1 MSSALPEI
9 DISGTFLA
17 SMRSVGTAVT
27 LAAVGVYLH
36 HRGFVGGEGKRALA
50 LISQQVTFP
59 LFLFTKIIY
68 CNQNWSDSP
77 CPDVRKSLEDV
88 WILLIWPV
96 YVVMSGVFVG
106 SLVARVTKTP
116 PHQVRAVLAACA
128 FGNSTGLPITLL
140 TVVHSNF
147 PTTSDLG
154 RIDPTLFLSVYLLLY
169 PVLQWGYGGWLLAP
183 DDDEDEESD
192 DEVSDYGDVTGKN
205 IGDQNRHRPLANT
218 SSTPKSPP
226 KKQRSISDSFRHNV
240 LNNTE
245 IDDYYR
251 HHRQGLSSAD
261 EGMYVSELD
270 LVKFAR
276 EKTDEENDLSVSS
289 ASSGNE
295 EDEPTNTIEVHPLLR
310 TGGGVTGSY
319 GTGLGRDKSIEIEML
334 KSCREDDPTFWET
347 VKNIASRCFQ
357 PPVVGAIAGIIV
369 AVTPLRGIFVDLVD
383 RSSSAP
389 LQWIFD
395 GLYSVG
401 LSAVPINMMILG
413 CNLSTSIQAIQQ
425 SRSYNDKALANN
437 TDALFSTGTMVGI
450 AVGKLVVLPVIG
462 ITSCLLL
469 KNYILDIPE
478 EIAAAFYL
486 VAMIV
491 FLTPTA
497 NNIMVMVELSGSG
510 ATEGIASAIALQY
523 AVAPFILTLTMSVA
537 IGVASDWS

>member
-276 EKTDEENDLSVSS
+276 EKTNEENDLSVSS

-295 EDEPTNTIEVHPLLR
+295 EDEPTNAIEVHPLLR

-413 CNLSTSIQAIQQ
+413 CNLSASFESIGNRRKEAGI
-425 SRSYNDKALANN
+425 AG
-437 TDALFSTGTMVGI
+437 TDPLLPLNTMVG
-450 AVGKLVVLPVIG
+450 VVIG
-462 ITSCLLL
+462 KMIILPLVGIVSCIIL
-469 KNYILDIPE
+469 KKYILDIPD
-478 EIAAAFYL
+478 EIDGSFYL
-486 VAMIV
+486 VMMIV

-497 NNIMVMVELSGSG
+497 NNVMVMVELSGSG
-510 ATEGIASAIALQY
+510 AKEGIASVIALQY
-523 AVAPFILTLTMSVA
+523 AVAPIILSLTMSIA
-537 IGVASDWS
+537 IGVAAGWS